1 MRVVLWLTAGTSSG
15 GRVCMSNACRAEQRL
30 AARRNGERALARQ
43 VDRLTGGRPRRAW
56 AARALAR
63 RRARRAR
70 ARAPASAAPAS
81 TLSWCTSCCSA
92 HVRATSVPASQR
104 RARSL
109 SWRLCC

>member
-1 MRVVLWLTAGTSSG
+1 VG
-15 GRVCMSNACRAEQRL
+15 GARL
-30 AARRNGERALARQ
+30 GQ
-43 VDRLTGGRPRRAW
+43 
-56 AARALAR
+56 AARAA
-63 RRARRAR
+63 RAR